1 MAPEDEVLLN
11 NLLDSL
17 NRLYDQDCGAVDV
30 EFLVA
35 ATIIGVRE
43 RSWLPVLLEAK
54 HALRSARGP
63 SRQEAASNQAAL
75 AATGEL
81 RARLADWYSRD
92 RVTMWNYDGFRLP

>member
-17 NRLYDQDCGAVDV
+17 DRLYDQDCGALDV

-35 ATIIGVRE
+35 ATVIGLRE

-54 HALRSARGP
+54 HALRNAVGS
-63 SRQEAASNQAAL
+63 SRQGAASNRAAL
-75 AATGEL
+75 AATEEL
-81 RARLADWYSRD
+81 RARLGDWYTGE
-92 RVTMWNYDGFRLP
+92 RVTMWNYDGFRLS